1 MSPLFR
7 GKESRL
13 PKKADHGAVHFSMR
27 ARRRWTEKALE
38 RDALRRK
45 QEGIESPP
53 ISKRDLNFHIEEKEG

>member
-13 PKKADHGAVHFSMR
+13 PKKADHGAVHFSMGT
-27 ARRRWTEKALE
+27 RRRWTEKALE

-45 QEGIESPP
+45 QEGIESSP
-53 ISKRDLNFHIEEKEG
+53 ISKRDLNFHLEEKEG

>member
-13 PKKADHGAVHFSMR
+13 PKKADHGAVHFSMGT
-27 ARRRWTEKALE
+27 RRRWTEKALE

-53 ISKRDLNFHIEEKEG
+53 ISKLDLNLKVTEKKG